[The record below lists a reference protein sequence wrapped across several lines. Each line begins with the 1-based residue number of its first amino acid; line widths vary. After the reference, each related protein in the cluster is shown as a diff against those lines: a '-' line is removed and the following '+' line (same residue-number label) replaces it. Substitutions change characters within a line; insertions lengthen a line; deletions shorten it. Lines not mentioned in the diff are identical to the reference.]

1 MMAAFC
7 PTLENDLGVPEIC
20 IGSREFSC
28 IGASP
33 PQDHPQ
39 VYLTMNS
46 QGMTLCPYCATRY
59 RFDPQLARS
68 DADPED

>member
-7 PTLENDLGVPEIC
+7 PTLENDLGVPEIG

-33 PQDHPQ
+33 PQDHPK
-39 VYLTMNS
+39 VYLNMNG
-46 QGMTLCPYCATRY
+46 QGTALCPYCATRY
-59 RFDPQLARS
+59 RYDPQLAQFDS
-68 DADPED
+68 EDR